1 MKTFRK
7 VTSLALALALVLTS
21 AFAMVSFAA
30 ETFNDVPSNHQ
41 YAKAISSLVDEGIL
55 QGYENDDGSFSF
67 KPENTVTRAEFAT
80 IIARASVETVPEL
93 TSAAAQFADMGT
105 EEISW
110 AVRYVSYAVSRGVI
124 NGFPADE
131 TGAVNFKPNDP
142 VTYGQAIKMIVCMLG
157 YGNSV
162 PQGGTA
168 WYDGYLTIANQLSI
182 NKGAVAGGDDAAPRG
197 MVAQLVYNM
206 LDTKPQI
213 QTGVDQSGNPVYSPS
228 DKNFREE
235 TLQTKTY
242 TGQLLGVFNDT
253 IKDGGYGLSRTELLV
268 GDEIFELGSLT
279 ADSLKRYLGY
289 EVKVTY
295 TEDPQRTAN
304 IAKTVSPTNRNITY
318 TVNDGDIDMVTASYL
333 EYWQNPDDRKATRLS
348 YNKNNVVIIQNGSP
362 IGVGLSDNQLIDM
375 FDVDTGNIQFIDCDG
390 DDSMDVAF
398 VTSYETYVINQKND
412 NKGVYSFYDKF
423 GMTPGGQAITLDN
436 DSDDVTVKMV
446 SGTNGNLTNSSV
458 SAIALNDVISVA
470 KSMSSDKVEVIIS
483 RTKQTGA
490 VNELDG
496 TGKKVTIGKN
506 EYKYSQYYIDIM
518 ESNADQRLTTSD
530 NVTAYLDF
538 MGKIAYVNRT
548 AGKENYG
555 YIMKAGLGKGM
566 DAPLEI
572 EFMDSSSSTKSMQ
585 KVSDSSINVN
595 GKKCDP
601 SEALDELAKAAA
613 LVGSNAASSDTIW
626 GSVGANA
633 EYSSLMRY
641 ELNNSGKIKSI
652 YLVDNEMGNASGIGY
667 RHLASE
673 KAEKLTYSSSGT
685 AFKEDGKT
693 KFTINSNTKVFVVPF
708 DRSNSKNYGVRTGT
722 SYFTNNKS
730 YYVDAY
736 EGENASAPAK
746 YVVVYAEDASMGIDG
761 TAKAVIVDGWSQTGP
776 SDDPYYNLRYYEVG
790 SAADS
795 SDLKTMRTEDADVLD
810 DAGVKVGD
818 VIRFVTSGSQ
828 IEKIEVLF
836 SGDTLHK
843 LTGED
848 VGNNMYNGKVC
859 EVWQSHDEDEK
870 YFRALYGTVITSPVE
885 SQGDS
890 TMLITRDIYDGENPL
905 NHDEEESYSI
915 DNEKVKVYIVDPTA
929 TNDNDR
935 IEFAGT
941 AALTS
946 STVAGDENASRV
958 LVITTEKRNHNII
971 VFK

>member
-41 YAKAISSLVDEGIL
+41 YAKAISSLVDEGVL

-80 IIARASVETVPEL
+80 IIARASTGEVPEL
-93 TSAAAQFADMGT
+93 TTAAAQFADMGT
-105 EEISW
+105 AEISW
-110 AVRYVSYAVSRGVI
+110 AVRYVSYAVGRGVI

-131 TGAVNFKPNDP
+131 NGAVMFKPNDP

-162 PQGGTA
+162 VQDPTAA
-168 WYDGYLTIANQLSI
+168 WYQGYLDIANQLSVT
-182 NKGAVAGGDDAAPRG
+182 KGAAAYGDDAAPRG

-206 LDTKPQI
+206 LDTKPQV
-213 QTGVDQSGNPVYSPS
+213 QTGIDQNGNPVYSAS

-235 TLQTKTY
+235 TLQTQTY

-295 TEDPQRTAN
+295 TEDSERTAN
-304 IAKTVSPTNRNITY
+304 IAKTVSPTNRNEIY
-318 TVNDGDIDMVTASYL
+318 TVNDSDIDMVTASYL
-333 EYWQNPDDRKATRLS
+333 EYWKSPDDKKVTKLN
-348 YNKNNVVIIQNGSP
+348 YNKNNLVIIQNGSP
-362 IGVGLSDNQLIDM
+362 IGVGLTDNQLIDL
-375 FDVDTGNIQFIDCDG
+375 FDVDTGNIEFIDSNGDG
-390 DDSMDVAF
+390 SMDVAF

-423 GMTPGGQAITLDN
+423 GMTPGGLALTLDN
-436 DSDDVTVKMV
+436 DSDDVTVKMA
-446 SGTNGNLTNSSV
+446 SSTNGNLTNSTV
-458 SAIALNDVISVA
+458 SAIAVNDVISVA

-490 VNELDG
+490 VNELDS
-496 TGKKVTIGKN
+496 TGNKVTIGKN

-518 ESNADQRLTTSD
+518 ENNADQRLTTSD

-555 YIMKAGLGKGM
+555 YVMKAGRGKGM
-566 DAPLEI
+566 DAALQV
-572 EFMDSSSSTKSMQ
+572 EFIDSNGKIQQ
-585 KVSDSSINVN
+585 KEADTSININ
-595 GKKCDP
+595 GKKCDAAD
-601 SEALDELAKAAA
+601 ALEELAKAAA
-613 LVGSNAASSDTIW
+613 VVGSNASSSDTIW
-626 GSVGANA
+626 GSEGAGA

-641 ELNNSGKIKSI
+641 ELNNSGKLKTI
-652 YLVDNEMGNASGIGY
+652 YLVDGEMGNASGVGY
-667 RHLASE
+667 RYLASGSTG
-673 KAEKLTYSSSGT
+673 KLTYSSSGT
-685 AFKEDGKT
+685 AFKSDGKT
-693 KFTINSNTKVFVVPF
+693 QFTINSNTKVFIVPF
-708 DRSNSKNYGVRTGT
+708 NRDNDKSYVVRTGT

-730 YYVDAY
+730 YYIDAY

-746 YVVVYAEDASMGIDG
+746 YVVVYAEDASLSIDG

-776 SDDPYYNLRYYEVG
+776 ADDPYYNLRYYEVG
-790 SAADS
+790 TAADS

-810 DAGVKVGD
+810 DANVKVGD
-818 VIRFVTSGSQ
+818 VIRFAASGSQ

-836 SGDTLHK
+836 SADTLRK

-848 VGNNMYNGKVC
+848 VGNDMYNGKVC

-870 YFRALYGTVITSPVE
+870 YFRALYGTVVVSPVE

-890 TMLITRDIYDGENPL
+890 TMLITRDIYDGEAL
-905 NHDEEESYSI
+905 DHDAEESYSI
-915 DNEKVKVYIVDPTA
+915 DNDSVKVYIVDPTA
-929 TNDNDR
+929 NNDIDR
-935 IEFAGT
+935 VEFAGT
-941 AALTS
+941 AAISS

-958 LVITTEKRNHNII
+958 LVVTTEKRNHNII
-971 VFK
+971 IFK